1 MAQPAIALDT
11 RQGQLDSLLEQVCLA
26 LQLTATQYNDARRK
40 YEAVGAWL
48 SADGSRL
55 QVFQPVIY
63 PQGSMRLGTTNRPW
77 VGEEFDLDLICQL
90 HGCGSANPLAVYE
103 LVHGRM
109 NEHGA
114 YKQILEKRKRCV
126 RLNYAGNFHL
136 DIVPACPDPVRGGTC
151 VKVPDRKLECWFPTN
166 PIGFGD
172 WFFDRCRYRP
182 RTGLGYMAKDV
193 RPLPSPV
200 PSELKY
206 PLQRV
211 VQLMK
216 RHRDS
221 FFNGDPDAARSVV
234 LTTLAATFY
243 QGQESLFA
251 CLDDIV
257 TSILVL
263 VESTLGIIAVPNP
276 TNPDE
281 NFADAWTRESYGQ
294 FKRYIR
300 NFRQHL
306 DSLAQQRGLQEVNK
320 SLGNLFGGSIAT
332 RAVSTFGELTKG
344 LREANAIRVAPKTA
358 AITTVSS
365 GLSIPRNNFFG
376 KA

>member
-26 LQLTATQYNDARRK
+26 LQLTATQYNDARQK

-109 NEHGA
+109 NEHGT

-126 RLNYAGNFHL
+126 RLNYSGNFHL

-172 WFFDRCRYRP
+172 YFFDRCRYRQ

-200 PSELKY
+200 PSDLKY

-251 CLDDIV
+251 SLDDIV

-263 VESTLGIIAVPNP
+263 VESTPGIIAVPNP

-281 NFADAWTRESYGQ
+281 NFADAWNRESYEQ
-294 FKRYIR
+294 FKRYLR
-300 NFRQHL
+300 NFRQQL
-306 DSLAQQRGLQEVNK
+306 DSLAQQRGLQEVTK
-320 SLGNLFGGSIAT
+320 SLGNLFGGSVAT
-332 RAVSTFGELTKG
+332 RAVNTFGELTKG
-344 LREANAIRVAPKTA
+344 LREASAIRVAPKTA
-358 AITTVSS
+358 AITTVTS

>member
-26 LQLTATQYNDARRK
+26 LQLTPTQYNDARQK

-48 SADGSRL
+48 SADGSLL

-77 VGEEFDLDLICQL
+77 VGEEFDLDLVCQL
-90 HGCGSANPLAVYE
+90 HGCGSANPMAVFE
-103 LVHGRM
+103 LVHRRM
-109 NEHGA
+109 NEHGI
-114 YKQILEKRKRCV
+114 YKQILEKKKRCV

-136 DIVPACPDPVRGGTC
+136 DIVPACPDPARGGTC

-172 WFFDRCRYRP
+172 WFLDRCRYRP

-206 PLQRV
+206 PLQRT

-221 FFNGDPDAARSVV
+221 FFNGNPDAARSVV

-243 QGQESLFA
+243 RGQESLSA

-257 TSILVL
+257 TSILAL
-263 VESTLGIIAVPNP
+263 VESTPGIIAVPNP

-281 NFADAWTRESYGQ
+281 NFADAWTKERYDQ

-306 DSLAQQRGLQEVNK
+306 DTLAQQRGLQEVNK
-320 SLGNLFGGSIAT
+320 SLGGLFGASVAT
-332 RAVSTFGELTKG
+332 KAVSTFGELTKN
-344 LREANAIRVAPKTA
+344 LRETSGIRVTPKTA

-365 GLSIPRNNFFG
+365 GLAIPRNNFFG